1 MSSQTQNNVVLVMS
15 IRHFRK
21 MNKDHH
27 KYIIREVVTT
37 IGDSGSNAE
46 NNKTE
51 KFQKEIQ
58 VYSNIFLVK
67 ISRRTLKIF

>member
-1 MSSQTQNNVVLVMS
+1 
-15 IRHFRK
+15 
-21 MNKDHH
+21 MNKDYH

-51 KFQKEIQ
+51 KFQKEKQ
-58 VYSNIFLVK
+58 VHSNIFLVK

>member
-1 MSSQTQNNVVLVMS
+1 MS

-21 MNKDHH
+21 MNKDYH

-37 IGDSGSNAE
+37 IGDSGYNAE

-51 KFQKEIQ
+51 KFQKEKTGTQ
-58 VYSNIFLVK
+58 
-67 ISRRTLKIF
+67 